1 MRVIGLIGGMS
12 WESTAIYYRIAN
24 ELVRD
29 RLGGLHSARIVLVS
43 LDFQEISE
51 LQRAD
56 RWDEAAGILARAAR
70 TLEHAGAE
78 LLLICTNTMHL
89 LIDEVQAAVEAPVL
103 HIGDTAAEAVTAAG
117 IDRIALLGTAFTME
131 KPFYRERIAQHG
143 IEVLVPDEEDR
154 GFIHRAIFDEL
165 ALGVV
170 DDRTRER
177 FAGIIDGLVARGA
190 KGVILGCTEIE
201 LLISQQDSPV
211 PVFPTAR
218 LHIEAAVERALAE

>member
-70 TLEHAGAE
+70 TLEQAGAE

-103 HIGDTAAEAVTAAG
+103 HIGDTAAEAVRAAG

-190 KGVILGCTEIE
+190 QGVILGCTEIE

>member
-56 RWDEAAGILARAAR
+56 RWDEAAGILAQAAR
-70 TLEHAGAE
+70 TLEQAGAE

-89 LIDEVQAAVEAPVL
+89 LIDEVQAAVGAPVL
-103 HIGDTAAEAVTAAG
+103 HIGDTAAEAVRAAG

-190 KGVILGCTEIE
+190 QGVILGCTEIE